1 MYILANGPRQH
12 YGNLTGV
19 TVSLRSNATNEAFV
33 SSRIPLSNPSDF
45 AFTQINTTL
54 VNTVSAPDINNT
66 FAVTFDAAEVAG
78 ATFYFNL
85 ISLFPETF
93 KNRPNGLRKDLAQ
106 AINDLNPKFLRF
118 PGGNNIEGFSIADRW
133 IWNNTIG

>member
-1 MYILANGPRQH
+1 M
-12 YGNLTGV
+12 
-19 TVSLRSNATNEAFV
+19 SLRSNTTDEIFV
-33 SSRIPLSNPSDF
+33 SSRIPLTNPSDF
-45 AFTQINTTL
+45 AFAQINTTL
-54 VNTVSAPDINNT
+54 INTVSAPDVNNT
-66 FAVTFDAAEVAG
+66 FTVTFDAAEVAG
-78 ATFYFNL
+78 STLYFNL